1 MFINYY
7 NIFYFFYY
15 NILFYICISTKQ
27 LIMTRQKPGRK
38 SIPDADKVKMCS
50 AYLKEN
56 EKKAIVKVHGSLTN
70 AVRTLILPTLK
81 IN

>member
-1 MFINYY
+1 
-7 NIFYFFYY
+7 
-15 NILFYICISTKQ
+15 
-27 LIMTRQKPGRK
+27 MTRQKPGRK

-70 AVRTLILPTLK
+70 AVRTIILPTLK